1 MEKVIYKTISH
12 EEMKRIESLKVQSL
26 QRYQG
31 LFHRIVDGRNAN
43 IEFFEIENEITPDFE
58 FTDDFRATIIQEKI
72 FFEERLE
79 AVTEVLNRRGFRN
92 ISGTNEPLKI
102 NFTEKKVYR
111 TISPE
116 EIERIRNV
124 KVQSLHHYQ
133 GLFSRIVDGRCADLE
148 FYENQTEILPYFE
161 LPYELRAKIIH
172 ERNVFAER
180 LEAVT
185 AELNRRGFNKF
196 SGIN

>member
-1 MEKVIYKTISH
+1 MEKVIYKTISP
-12 EEMKRIESLKVQSL
+12 EEMKRIENLKVQSL
-26 QRYQG
+26 HRYQG

-58 FTDDFRATIIQEKI
+58 FTDDFRAKIIQEKI

-102 NFTEKKVYR
+102 NMEKRMFR
-111 TISPE
+111 TISPQE
-116 EIERIRNV
+116 MERIRNV
-124 KVQSLHHYQ
+124 KVQSLHRYQ
-133 GLFSRIVDGRCADLE
+133 GLFYRIADGRSADLE
-148 FYENQTEILPYFE
+148 FFEKQNEILPYVE
-161 LPYELRAKIIH
+161 LPAGLKAKIEH
-172 ERNVFAER
+172 ERNVFTER

-196 SGIN
+196 TGIN